1 MHLHAA
7 APGEPDQKRSIAG
20 KSVAVAVNSPM
31 SVDADIRCVIG
42 SDEAIAEGLAVT
54 VNKRIDL
61 EVVMDIR
68 AAANFCPFLHVER
81 HVTFKHDRAGE
92 ISSGWHIHHA
102 AAVAIAVINGILYGG
117 GVKCDAV
124 ADSAEPGNGAVSAAQ
139 RARFVIAALNGPEYH
154 HHQNHQ
160 RGNECD
166 VNPEVFA

>member
-7 APGEPDQKRSIAG
+7 APGEPDQKRPIAG
-20 KSVAVAVNSPM
+20 KSVAIAVNNPM
-31 SVDADIRCVIG
+31 PVDADIRCVIG

-61 EVVMDIR
+61 EVIMNIR
-68 AAANFCPFLHVER
+68 AAANLRPFFHVER

-102 AAVAIAVINGILYGG
+102 AAVTMAVINGILYGG
-117 GVKCDAV
+117 GVKFNAV
-124 ADSAEPGNGAVSAAQ
+124 TDSAEPGNGAVSAVQ
-139 RARFVIAALNGPEYH
+139 RARFVIAALNRPEYH
-154 HHQNHQ
+154 QHQNHQ
-160 RGNECD
+160 RGNEYD